1 MQLGDARSGKMA
13 ENIIGFARTL
23 RRAGL
28 PMDSARIGFG
38 LRAAVLVGLE
48 TKADLRAALHATL
61 VCRQQDQAVFEQLFD
76 AYFRNPDLTQQ
87 LLAQMLPKT
96 TEAAPK
102 PKRLARAQEALAAV
116 RAAMNHQP
124 REEEKIQFDA
134 ALSASDRERLRH
146 ADFES
151 LSASEF
157 RLVERLAREIPLPW
171 PQLNARRMQSAA
183 HGVRLDWRRTLRESA
198 RYDGELL
205 SMPYL
210 SRRLEPLPVL
220 LLIDV
225 SGSMERYARLM
236 LAFLHQST
244 KRVARSV
251 FAFGNHLTNLN
262 PVFRLSDT
270 DAMLEGANRLIND
283 FASGTQIGASLAELR
298 RTQSRQLVG
307 RRTIVLLISDGLDT
321 GSAEQL
327 EAELDWL
334 RRNCRSLLWLN
345 PMLRFEEYQP
355 TARGAA
361 ALQKKADG
369 VLTMHSLAQ
378 LEDLARGLVQL
389 VKR

>member
-13 ENIIGFARTL
+13 ENIIGFGRTL

-28 PMDSARIGFG
+28 PMDSARIGVG
-38 LRAAVLVGLE
+38 LQAALLVGIE
-48 TKADLRAALHATL
+48 AKVDLRAALQATL
-61 VCRQQDQAVFEQLFD
+61 VCRQQDQTVFDQLFD
-76 AYFRNPDLTQQ
+76 AYFRNPELTQQ
-87 LLAQMLPKT
+87 LLAQMLPKVIQ
-96 TEAAPK
+96 ANPK

-116 RAAMNHQP
+116 RAAVNSP
-124 REEEKIQFDA
+124 LRAEEKIQFDA
-134 ALSASDRERLRH
+134 ALSASDRVRLRH

-157 RLVERLAREIPLPW
+157 RLVERLAREIALPW
-171 PQLNARRMQSAA
+171 PQLTARRLQSSSR
-183 HGVRLDWRRTLRESA
+183 GVRLDWRRTLRESA

-205 SMPYL
+205 ALPYL

-244 KRVARSV
+244 RRVARSV
-251 FAFGNHLTNLN
+251 FAFGNHLTDLN
-262 PVFRLSDT
+262 PAFRLADT
-270 DAMLEGANRLIND
+270 DAMLEQANRLISD
-283 FASGTQIGASLAELR
+283 FAGGTQMGASLAELR

-307 RRTIVLLISDGLDT
+307 RRTVVLLISDGLDT
-321 GSAEQL
+321 GRSEQL
-327 EAELDWL
+327 VAELDWL
-334 RRNCRSLLWLN
+334 KRNCRSLLWLN
-345 PMLRFEEYQP
+345 PMLRFDQYQP
-355 TARGAA
+355 IAQGAT

-369 VLTMHSLAQ
+369 TLAIHNLER
-378 LEDLARGLVQL
+378 LEDLARSLVQL

>member
-13 ENIIGFARTL
+13 ENIIGFGRTL

-28 PMDSARIGFG
+28 PMDSSRIGLG
-38 LRAAVLVGLE
+38 VQAAMLVGLE
-48 TKADLRAALHATL
+48 AKADLRAALLATL
-61 VCRQQDQAVFEQLFD
+61 VCRQQDQAVFDQLFD
-76 AYFRNPDLTQQ
+76 AYFRNPELTQQ

-116 RAAMNHQP
+116 RAAINQPP
-124 REEEKIQFDA
+124 REEEKIEFDA
-134 ALSASDRERLRH
+134 ALSASDRARLRH

-171 PQLNARRMQSAA
+171 PQLKARRLQSAS
-183 HGVRLDWRRTLRESA
+183 HGIRLDWRLTLRESA
-198 RYDGELL
+198 RYDAEIL
-205 SMPYL
+205 SLPYL
-210 SRRLEPLPVL
+210 ARRLEPLPVL

-244 KRVARSV
+244 RRVARSV
-251 FAFGNHLTNLN
+251 FAFGNHLTDLN
-262 PVFRLSDT
+262 SVFRLTDT
-270 DAMLEGANRLIND
+270 DAMLEGANRLISD
-283 FASGTQIGASLAELR
+283 FAGGTQIGVSLAALR

-307 RRTIVLLISDGLDT
+307 RRTVVLLISDGLDT
-321 GSAEQL
+321 GSSEQL
-327 EAELDWL
+327 EAELAWL
-334 RRNCRSLLWLN
+334 KRNSRSLLWLN

-355 TARGAA
+355 KASGAA
-361 ALQKKADG
+361 VLHKKVDG
-369 VLTMHSLAQ
+369 MLAIHNLAR
-378 LEDLARGLVQL
+378 LEDLAHSLRQL
-389 VKR
+389 VKS

>member
-13 ENIIGFARTL
+13 ENIIGFGRTL

-38 LRAAVLVGLE
+38 VQAALLVGIE
-48 TKADLRAALHATL
+48 TKADLRAALQATL
-61 VCRQQDQAVFEQLFD
+61 VCRQQDQAVFDQLFD
-76 AYFRNPDLTQQ
+76 AYFRNPELTQQ

-116 RAAMNHQP
+116 RAAVKSQP
-124 REEEKIQFDA
+124 REEETIQFDA

-157 RLVERLAREIPLPW
+157 RLVEQLAREIALPW
-171 PQLNARRMQSAA
+171 PQLSARRLQSAS
-183 HGVRLDWRRTLRESA
+183 HGVRLDWRRALRESA

-205 SMPYL
+205 ALPYL

-244 KRVARSV
+244 RRVARSV
-251 FAFGNHLTNLN
+251 FAFGNHLTDLN
-262 PVFRLSDT
+262 PAFRLTDT
-270 DAMLEGANRLIND
+270 DAMLEQANRLISD
-283 FASGTQIGASLAELR
+283 FAGGTQIGSSLAELR

-307 RRTIVLLISDGLDT
+307 RRTVVLLISDGLDT
-321 GSAEQL
+321 GGPEQL
-327 EAELDWL
+327 TTELDWL
-334 RRNCRSLLWLN
+334 KRNCRSLLWLN
-345 PMLRFEEYQP
+345 PMLRFDQYQP
-355 TARGAA
+355 TAQGAA

-369 VLTMHSLAQ
+369 MLAIHNLAQ
-378 LEDLARGLVQL
+378 LEDLARSLVQL
-389 VKR
+389 IKR

>member
-1 MQLGDARSGKMA
+1 MQLGDARTGKMA
-13 ENIIGFARTL
+13 ENIIGFGRTL

-28 PMDSARIGFG
+28 PMDSARISCG
-38 LRAAVLVGLE
+38 LQAAMLVGVE
-48 TKADLRAALHATL
+48 AKADLRAALQATL

-76 AYFRNPDLTQQ
+76 AYFRNPELTQQ

-116 RAAMNHQP
+116 RAAVNSQP

-157 RLVERLAREIPLPW
+157 RLVERLAREIALPW
-171 PQLNARRMQSAA
+171 PQLSARRLQTAS
-183 HGVRLDWRRTLRESA
+183 HGVRLDWRRALRESA

-205 SMPYL
+205 ALPYL
-210 SRRLEPLPVL
+210 ARRLEPLPVL

-244 KRVARSV
+244 RRVARSV
-251 FAFGNHLTNLN
+251 FAFGNHLTDLN
-262 PVFRLSDT
+262 PAFRLADT
-270 DAMLEGANRLIND
+270 DAMLEQANRLISD
-283 FASGTQIGASLAELR
+283 FAGGTQIGASLAELR
-298 RTQSRQLVG
+298 HTQNRQLVG
-307 RRTIVLLISDGLDT
+307 RRTVVLLISDGLDT
-321 GSAEQL
+321 GGSEQL
-327 EAELDWL
+327 AAELDWL
-334 RRNCRSLLWLN
+334 KRNCRSLLWLN
-345 PMLRFEEYQP
+345 PMLRFDQYQP
-355 TARGAA
+355 TAHGAA

-369 VLTMHSLAQ
+369 MLAIHNLAQ
-378 LEDLARGLVQL
+378 LEDLARSLVQL
-389 VKR
+389 IKR

>member
-13 ENIIGFARTL
+13 ENIIGFGRTL

-28 PMDSARIGFG
+28 PMDSARIGVG
-38 LRAAVLVGLE
+38 LQAAMLVGIE
-48 TKADLRAALHATL
+48 AKADLRAALLATL
-61 VCRQQDQAVFEQLFD
+61 VCRQQDQVVFDQLFD
-76 AYFRNPDLTQQ
+76 AYFRNPELTQQ

-116 RAAMNHQP
+116 RAAVNSQP
-124 REEEKIQFDA
+124 RADEKIQFDA
-134 ALSASDRERLRH
+134 ALSASDRVRLRH

-157 RLVERLAREIPLPW
+157 RLVEQLAREITLPW
-171 PQLNARRMQSAA
+171 PQLKARRLQSAL
-183 HGVRLDWRRTLRESA
+183 HGVRMDWRRTLRESA
-198 RYDGELL
+198 RHNGELL
-205 SMPYL
+205 ALPYL
-210 SRRLEPLPVL
+210 SRRFEPLPVL

-244 KRVARSV
+244 RRVARSV
-251 FAFGNHLTNLN
+251 FAFGNHLTDLN
-262 PVFRLSDT
+262 PAFRLADT
-270 DAMLEGANRLIND
+270 DAMLAQANRLISD
-283 FASGTQIGASLAELR
+283 FAGGTQMGASLAELR

-307 RRTIVLLISDGLDT
+307 RRTVVLLISDGLDT
-321 GSAEQL
+321 GRPEQL
-327 EAELDWL
+327 AAELDWL
-334 RRNCRSLLWLN
+334 KRNCRSLLWLN
-345 PMLRFEEYQP
+345 PMLRFDQYQP
-355 TARGAA
+355 TAHGAT

-369 VLTMHSLAQ
+369 MLAIHNLAR
-378 LEDLARGLVQL
+378 LEDLARSLVQL

>member
-13 ENIIGFARTL
+13 ENIIGFGRTL

-28 PMDSARIGFG
+28 PMDSARIGLG
-38 LRAAVLVGLE
+38 LQAALLVGIE
-48 TKADLRAALHATL
+48 AKADLCAALQATL

-76 AYFRNPDLTQQ
+76 AYFRNPELTQQ

-116 RAAMNHQP
+116 RAAVNSQP

-157 RLVERLAREIPLPW
+157 RLVERLAREIALPW
-171 PQLNARRMQSAA
+171 PQLKARRLQSAS
-183 HGVRLDWRRTLRESA
+183 HGARLDWRRTLRESA
-198 RYDGELL
+198 RYDGEILA
-205 SMPYL
+205 MPYL
-210 SRRLEPLPVL
+210 SRRREPLPVL

-244 KRVARSV
+244 ERVARSV

-262 PVFRLSDT
+262 PVFRLTDT
-270 DAMLEGANRLIND
+270 DAMLEGANRLISD
-283 FASGTQIGASLAELR
+283 FAGGTQIGGSLAELR
-298 RTQSRQLVG
+298 RTQNRQLVG
-307 RRTIVLLISDGLDT
+307 RRTVVLLISDGLDT
-321 GSAEQL
+321 GSSEQL
-327 EAELDWL
+327 AAELDWL
-334 RRNCRSLLWLN
+334 KRNCRSLLWLN
-345 PMLRFEEYQP
+345 PMLRFDEYQP
-355 TARGAA
+355 SARGPAV
-361 ALQKKADG
+361 LQKKADG
-369 VLTMHSLAQ
+369 MLAIHNLAQ
-378 LEDLARGLVQL
+378 LEDLARHLAKL

>member
-13 ENIIGFARTL
+13 ENIIGFGRTL

-28 PMDSARIGFG
+28 PMDSARIGVG
-38 LRAAVLVGLE
+38 LQAAILVGIE
-48 TKADLRAALHATL
+48 TKADLRAALQATL
-61 VCRQQDQAVFEQLFD
+61 VCRQQDLVVFEQLFD
-76 AYFRNPDLTQQ
+76 AHFRNPELTQQ
-87 LLAQMLPKT
+87 LLTQMLPKT

-116 RAAMNHQP
+116 RAAVNSQP
-124 REEEKIQFDA
+124 REEEKIEFDA

-157 RLVERLAREIPLPW
+157 RLVERLAREITLPW
-171 PQLNARRMQSAA
+171 PQLSARRLQSAS
-183 HGVRLDWRRTLRESA
+183 HGVRLDWRRALRESA

-205 SMPYL
+205 ALPYL

-244 KRVARSV
+244 RRVARSV
-251 FAFGNHLTNLN
+251 FAFGNHLTDLN
-262 PVFRLSDT
+262 PAFRLADT
-270 DAMLEGANRLIND
+270 DAMLEQANRSISD
-283 FASGTQIGASLAELR
+283 FAGGTQIGASLAELR
-298 RTQSRQLVG
+298 RTQHRQLVG
-307 RRTIVLLISDGLDT
+307 RRTVVLLISDGLDT
-321 GSAEQL
+321 GGSEQL
-327 EAELDWL
+327 ATELDWL
-334 RRNCRSLLWLN
+334 KRNCRSLLWLN
-345 PMLRFEEYQP
+345 PMLRFDQYQP
-355 TARGAA
+355 TAQGAA

-369 VLTMHSLAQ
+369 MMAIHNLAQ
-378 LEDLARGLVQL
+378 LEDLARSLVQL
-389 VKR
+389 IKR